1 MSTKA
6 QLTGIAPQLRVP
18 DVVKTAEYYINVL
31 GFRLIGY
38 FLDPPVYAMVERDG
52 FQIHFGKINGDAAV
66 HTNKVP
72 GSEVTDFVIWVP
84 EIELFYAE
92 VKAAGANIIQ
102 DIIHRSY
109 GREFLISD
117 CDGHVIMVGD

>member
-1 MSTKA
+1 MQPKA
-6 QLTGIAPQLRVP
+6 QLIGIAPQLRVP

-31 GFRLIGY
+31 GFSLIGY
-38 FLDPPVYAMVERDG
+38 FPDPPVYAMVQRDG
-52 FQIHFGKINGDAAV
+52 FQIHFGKINGDALV

-84 EIELFYAE
+84 EIELFYNE

-102 DIIHRSY
+102 DIVQRSY
-109 GREFLISD
+109 GRELLISD
-117 CDGHVIMVGD
+117 CDGHVILVAD